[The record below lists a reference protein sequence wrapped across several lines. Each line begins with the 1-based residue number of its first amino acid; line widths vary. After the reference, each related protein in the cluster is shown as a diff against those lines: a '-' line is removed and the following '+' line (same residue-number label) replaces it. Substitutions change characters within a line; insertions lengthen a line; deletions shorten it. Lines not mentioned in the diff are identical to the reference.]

1 MAPLWSTVTTVQYS
15 RGSSTTTL
23 VWRSLDTSTSVPRII
38 FSKLKSALGGY
49 GGREVSR
56 LAQVRCRIEVG
67 GHHSCSV
74 AT

>member
-49 GGREVSR
+49 GGPEVSR
-56 LAQVRCRIEVG
+56 LAQVRLRIEVG

-74 AT
+74 AM